1 MIGNCFPIIEIMII
15 LYAAKIQSVCP
26 YREFRLRLH
35 PDPGSVFADDVEFHN
50 TDGPVDFHPGNV
62 YSGTLDGKLHKLI
75 FI

>member
-1 MIGNCFPIIEIMII
+1 M
-15 LYAAKIQSVCP
+15 

-62 YSGTLDGKLHKLI
+62 YSGSLDGKFCNIKICLFIYINLTI
-75 FI
+75 FNYCR